1 MTFDSSYYVQ
11 AHGKAPRGEGYWAF
25 CPLSKYRMNNYLDYT
40 MFFAGTIAEAKAQA
54 REHFAGLANVVEDTK
69 KAALAKMY
77 LVEPCG
83 CQECKRMSEAK

>member
-1 MTFDSSYYVQ
+1 MEMTHMTFDSSYYVQ

-54 REHFAGLANVVEDTK
+54 REHFAGLANVV
-69 KAALAKMY
+69 
-77 LVEPCG
+77 VIC
-83 CQECKRMSEAK
+83 S